1 MANLFDLRTVLL
13 AKHAQ
18 HVVLIHFPIALFITG
33 VVRFAVTLPVSCAI
47 PVSDGEA
54 TCAFTVMVTCPPAI
68 LCGAQ
73 VPAHCPPPMGAKTS
87 SGSPS
92 ENVASTDP
100 AIIGAPQ
107 LSTTFTCK
115 GAGQAAGV

>member
-1 MANLFDLRTVLL
+1 M
-13 AKHAQ
+13 
-18 HVVLIHFPIALFITG
+18 PALFITG
-33 VVRFAVTLPVSCAI
+33 VVKFAVTLPASCAI
-47 PVSDGEA
+47 PVSAGET

-68 LCGAQ
+68 RCGAQ
-73 VPAHCPPPMGAKTS
+73 VPAHCPAPMGAKAS
-87 SGSPS
+87 SGSPE